1 MKIQKITKTIFTLVA
16 IFLATECMAQ
26 QPWKIYLQNKE
37 LNLRLNINLYEE
49 TIIVPNME
57 MFGPMNGY
65 LGGTL
70 SNIWTITSFKI
81 ENDEKATLRLSND
94 LGSETQECV
103 LFHENDSTYRFEVKG
118 SQNIRKVVNR
128 KYQKLPTTIYFEP
141 RR

>member
-1 MKIQKITKTIFTLVA
+1 MRITKNV
-16 IFLATECMAQ
+16 LALMLLSFASVCMAQ

-49 TIIVPNME
+49 TITVPSME

-70 SNIWTITSFKI
+70 ANVWTITSFNI
-81 ENDEKATLRLSND
+81 ISDEKATLRLSND
-94 LGSETQECV
+94 LGSETQECT
-103 LFHENDSTYRFEVKG
+103 LTCENDTTYCLQVKG
-118 SQNIRKVVNR
+118 NQNLRKVVNR
-128 KYQKLPTTIYFEP
+128 KYQKLPTTIYFTP

>member
-1 MKIQKITKTIFTLVA
+1 MKLNKSILVFALLTIASTCF
-16 IFLATECMAQ
+16 AQ

-49 TIIVPNME
+49 TISVPSME

-65 LGGTL
+65 LGGQL
-70 SNIWTITSFKI
+70 ANVWTVTSFRI
-81 ENDEKATLRLSND
+81 ESDDKATLRLSND
-94 LGSETQECV
+94 LGSETQECTIT
-103 LFHENDSTYRFEVKG
+103 HENDSTYRLNVKG
-118 SQNIRKVVNR
+118 NQNLRKVVNR